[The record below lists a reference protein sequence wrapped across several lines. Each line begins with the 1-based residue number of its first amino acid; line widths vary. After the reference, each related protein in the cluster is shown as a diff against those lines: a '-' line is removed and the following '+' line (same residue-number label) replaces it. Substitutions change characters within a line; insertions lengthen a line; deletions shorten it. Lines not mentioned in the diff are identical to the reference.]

1 MVVVLG
7 SGTVRF
13 QHFCVELVQQ
23 DLWLKGRLK
32 PVETSYNRKLCCMG
46 GTRESILNQV
56 MAWVANGLGQ
66 KENNMYWIYGLPGI
80 GKTSLAHSICER
92 LDKEKQLVGGFF
104 CRRDDSNMSE
114 PRNILPTLIYKLA
127 RVFPPFRAI
136 VAERLHND
144 PNLTPESMQDTL
156 FLELIR
162 SCSHHPDQHT
172 LIFVIDALD
181 ECGNAQSH
189 PEVLRVLTDATA
201 EAPWLKVIVTSRAE
215 VDIIRHFSDT
225 PEKYDLGADQ
235 EATTDLQTF
244 ARRQFSS
251 VAEIWHLPT
260 PWPEEPLL
268 NKVISQANGL
278 FIFVKTLVL
287 ALQKCGD
294 PDETLKETLEGS
306 AGSGL
311 EPLYNLYSSI
321 IKVHSNTTGFWR
333 MIVVI
338 TTAQHRSLCKE
349 PIAELVGVKPH
360 LVEKLVDDL
369 SSLLYRDQGADGGIR
384 VRHLSIYEFFVSDRC
399 DYQAKLQAAHIEQGI
414 ACLKTMIGQ
423 LRFNIC
429 KLEDSRLANALVK
442 DLQSRIEQNISEPLQ
457 YSCLYWS
464 NHVCFSPS
472 HSNHDPRVLGSLK
485 EFLEGL
491 YPLFWIEVL
500 SIMGMVPIGAP
511 SLRRVIS
518 WAKVSTCD

>member
-1 MVVVLG
+1 
-7 SGTVRF
+7 
-13 QHFCVELVQQ
+13 
-23 DLWLKGRLK
+23 
-32 PVETSYNRKLCCMG
+32 MG
-46 GTRESILNQV
+46 GTRGSILNQI

-66 KENNMYWIYGLPGI
+66 KESNVYWIYGLPGT

-92 LDKEKQLVGGFF
+92 LEREQQLVGGFF
-104 CRRDDSNMSE
+104 CRRDDSNMNE

-136 VAERLHND
+136 VAQRLHND
-144 PNLTPESMQDTL
+144 PNLTPESIQDTL

-162 SCSHHPDQHT
+162 SLPHHPDQHT
-172 LIFVIDALD
+172 LVFVIDALD
-181 ECGNAQSH
+181 ECGNTQSR
-189 PEVLRVLTDATA
+189 PEILRVLRDATT
-201 EAPWLKVIVTSRAE
+201 EAPWLKIIVTSRAE
-215 VDIIRHFSDT
+215 VDIIRQFSNNPT
-225 PEKYDLGADQ
+225 KYDLGTDQ
-235 EATTDLQTF
+235 EAITDLQAF

-251 VAEIWHLPT
+251 VASIWHLPT
-260 PWPEEPLL
+260 PWPEEPLF
-268 NKVISQANGL
+268 NRIISQANGL

-306 AGSGL
+306 AGNGL
-311 EPLYNLYSSI
+311 ESLYGLYSI
-321 IKVHSNTTGFWR
+321 ILKLHSNTTGFWR

-349 PIAELVGVKPH
+349 SIVELAGVEPY

-369 SSLLYRDQGADGGIR
+369 SSLLYRDQGAIGRIR

-399 DYQAKLQAAHIEQGI
+399 DYHSKLQAAHMEQGI
-414 ACLKTMIGQ
+414 ACLKTMVGQ

-429 KLEDSRLANALVK
+429 NLEDSRLANADVK
-442 DLQSRIEQNISEPLQ
+442 DLQSRIEQNISDPLQ

-464 NHVCFSPS
+464 NHLSISPS

-485 EFLEGL
+485 GFLEGL